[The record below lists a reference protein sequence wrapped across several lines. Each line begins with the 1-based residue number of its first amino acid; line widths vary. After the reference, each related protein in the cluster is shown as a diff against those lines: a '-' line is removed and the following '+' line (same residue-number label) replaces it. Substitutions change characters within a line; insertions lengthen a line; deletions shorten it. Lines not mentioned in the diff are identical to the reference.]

1 MLLSKMEEIERE
13 KQRSHYETAEKI
25 KKLLADTVEF
35 SQRTALAAKRGKS
48 QESVFSED
56 RDEAANER
64 SSNRG
69 THVIRN
75 LIGTPNDKK
84 HPDPKGASG
93 QQQFMNVVE
102 QQVEDSDDERDI
114 TNAAFALQ
122 VDSVEATKTITD
134 IHKARHRVHRKSV
147 QLQNQIK
154 L

>member
-1 MLLSKMEEIERE
+1 VTIEKHSASPFALSACENAFIEEQHAKEREAEKRQRTEEFHNSTRIMLLAKMEEIEKE
-13 KQRSHYETAEKI
+13 KQRSNYETAEKI

-56 RDEAANER
+56 RDEVVNER

-69 THVIRN
+69 SHVIRN

-93 QQQFMNVVE
+93 Q
-102 QQVEDSDDERDI
+102 
-114 TNAAFALQ
+114 
-122 VDSVEATKTITD
+122 
-134 IHKARHRVHRKSV
+134 
-147 QLQNQIK
+147 
-154 L
+154 

>member
-1 MLLSKMEEIERE
+1 
-13 KQRSHYETAEKI
+13 
-25 KKLLADTVEF
+25 LADTVEF

-56 RDEAANER
+56 RDEVVNER

-84 HPDPKGASG
+84 HPDPKSASG

-102 QQVEDSDDERDI
+102 QQEEDSDEERDI
-114 TNAAFALQ
+114 SNAAFALQ
-122 VDSVEATKTITD
+122 VDSMEA
-134 IHKARHRVHRKSV
+134 
-147 QLQNQIK
+147 
-154 L
+154 